1 MAKTLPQILSKL
13 DKPPA
18 AHNWTLCNHQ
28 TQARTTSSL
37 VNLAMG
43 FPTVSYQWALAVI
56 QNVVA
61 DNLNEA
67 RAIQNLLKICPP
79 SQQQDNLDLLNAF
92 LNHHA
97 QVHYEG
103 IRVFDEFAGQF
114 HAGPDVVVPVR
125 PTVILNKNGILKPLF
140 VIGWAT
146 NSLKY
151 YQRRLLASLYD
162 DAIYSLTDLRNSPG
176 EVLLFP
182 KNGYGI
188 RHVEQWNRNSYQL
201 LSKDEIRE
209 QVQRFTNAR
218 DEARP
223 IIADRFRRRAEQRAQ
238 DIAMQRQA
246 RAERDSKRP

>member
-1 MAKTLPQILSKL
+1 MAKTLPQILAKL

-18 AHNWTLCNHQ
+18 AHNWALCNHQ
-28 TQARTTSSL
+28 AQGRTTSSL

-43 FPTVSYQWALAVI
+43 FPTVSYQWALTVI

-61 DNLNEA
+61 DGLNEA
-67 RAIQNLLKICPP
+67 RAIQNLAKTCPP
-79 SQQQDNLDLLNAF
+79 SQLQDNLDLLNAF
-92 LNHHA
+92 LDHHA
-97 QVHYEG
+97 RVNYEG

-114 HAGPDVVVPVR
+114 RAGPDVVVPVR
-125 PTVILNKNGILKPLF
+125 PTVILNRNGILKPLF
-140 VIGWAT
+140 VIGWASNT
-146 NSLKY
+146 LKY
-151 YQRRLLASLYD
+151 YQRRLLASLYE

-188 RHVEQWNRNSYQL
+188 RHLERWERNSYQL
-201 LSKDEIRE
+201 LRKDELQE
-209 QVQRFTNAR
+209 QVQRFTRAR

-223 IIADRFRRRAEQRAQ
+223 IIADRFQRRAEHRAQ

-246 RAERDSKRP
+246 KAERNSKRP